1 MSKEMTEHG
10 TRLARARCALEGL
23 SVGDSFGERWFF
35 VAPEV
40 MPGLLSMRAEPAPI
54 WDYTDDTQM
63 ALSIFY
69 ILRKYRGIHQG
80 HLAQSFV
87 RRYNPHRKYGAS
99 MRGLFQDVHGGV
111 PWRDAAQSLFDGQ
124 GSFGNG
130 AAMRVAPVGGY
141 FADDLPAVVDH
152 ARRSA
157 EVTHAHP
164 EGIAGG
170 IAVAVAAAIAW
181 QSQNTRPEKQV
192 FLSRI
197 AELVPQSEVRS
208 KIECAAQ
215 PGANW
220 SSLQGVV
227 AALGNGLHIS
237 AQDTVPFCL
246 WCAGEFLDNYE
257 QALWLT
263 AKAGGDIDTNCAI
276 VGGIV
281 AMFTGIEGI
290 PEAWRNNREPLPSWA
305 VDTT

>member
-1 MSKEMTEHG
+1 MTSQPQE
-10 TRLARARCALEGL
+10 RLERARCALEGL
-23 SVGDSFGERWFF
+23 SVGDSFGERWFYIP
-35 VAPEV
+35 PELA
-40 MPGLLSMRAEPAPI
+40 PGLMAVQAEPAPI

-63 ALSIFY
+63 ALSIY
-69 ILRKYRGIHQG
+69 SILRQHGTINRDQ
-80 HLAQSFV
+80 LALSFV

-99 MRGLFQDVHGGV
+99 MRGLFQEIREGV
-111 PWRDAAQSLFDGQ
+111 PWREAAGHLFDGQ

-141 FADDLPAVVDH
+141 FADDLEMVVEQ

-157 EVTHAHP
+157 EVTHAHS
-164 EGIAGG
+164 EGIAGA
-170 IAVAVAAAIAW
+170 IAVAIGAAVAW
-181 QSQNTRPEKQV
+181 QLRGAKSKPNRQKFIGCLLAHIPD
-192 FLSRI
+192 
-197 AELVPQSEVRS
+197 SEVRS
-208 KIECAAQ
+208 KTVRARDI
-215 PGANW
+215 PLSW
-220 SSLQGVV
+220 SSFDGVV
-227 AALGNGLHIS
+227 ALLGNGIHIS